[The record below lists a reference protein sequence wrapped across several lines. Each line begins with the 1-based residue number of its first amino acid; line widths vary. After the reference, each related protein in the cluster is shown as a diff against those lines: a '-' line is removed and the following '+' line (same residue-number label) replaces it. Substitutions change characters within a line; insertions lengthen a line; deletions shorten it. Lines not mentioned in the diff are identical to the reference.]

1 MLPANIWL
9 FSPSMKSIRSWLL
22 WLILLYQ
29 LTLKGQSYYSSD
41 ITTRVYKNL
50 QVALQDPDKVF
61 RLDLSNQELTRIP
74 LEVFTLTYL
83 EVLVLDGNNMQE
95 VTFQIDKLPNL
106 KLLSLKRN
114 KLREFHIPK
123 KCLDNLSEL
132 YLDQNQLMDFPLFEN
147 TLIGLT
153 TLSLSQNFIKELPRE
168 AIYLS
173 RLKFLTLD
181 ANPLSN
187 PEIAFTYSSYYERLS
202 MYNTGLK
209 RLPHT
214 YQYKNLTKLVISG
227 NQLDYSSIK
236 ASYFPRV
243 EYLDISYNKV
253 RADIDFDSII
263 PFKSVKYLVAEE
275 IGLTAIPTSISTM
288 SKLREVSFLR
298 NKLTDV
304 PETLSKMKLK
314 SIHLEYNPISI
325 DKIEHIQ
332 REMPKTKVFFDN

>member
-123 KCLDNLSEL
+123 KCTFSVYGTLEVYFVLDLIISGLEVC
-132 YLDQNQLMDFPLFEN
+132 LFEKS
-147 TLIGLT
+147 LPAYYCHQEPELQDRLT
-153 TLSLSQNFIKELPRE
+153 
-168 AIYLS
+168 
-173 RLKFLTLD
+173 
-181 ANPLSN
+181 
-187 PEIAFTYSSYYERLS
+187 
-202 MYNTGLK
+202 
-209 RLPHT
+209 
-214 YQYKNLTKLVISG
+214 
-227 NQLDYSSIK
+227 
-236 ASYFPRV
+236 
-243 EYLDISYNKV
+243 
-253 RADIDFDSII
+253 
-263 PFKSVKYLVAEE
+263 
-275 IGLTAIPTSISTM
+275 
-288 SKLREVSFLR
+288 
-298 NKLTDV
+298 
-304 PETLSKMKLK
+304 
-314 SIHLEYNPISI
+314 
-325 DKIEHIQ
+325 
-332 REMPKTKVFFDN
+332 